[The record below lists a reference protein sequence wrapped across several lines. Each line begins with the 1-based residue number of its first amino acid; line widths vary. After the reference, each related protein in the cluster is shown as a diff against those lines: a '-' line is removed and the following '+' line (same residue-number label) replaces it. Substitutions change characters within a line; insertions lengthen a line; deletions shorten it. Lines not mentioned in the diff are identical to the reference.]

1 MSEGYDISC
10 TTLSQ
15 EGRIYQLE
23 YAEKAIENSS
33 TSMGIVFKDG
43 VLLLAEKIRQSK
55 AIVSGSNPLVYSVAP
70 NIGIAIC
77 GMAPDGR
84 NLISRAKL
92 EASSYLKTYGIPI
105 SGKILTERL
114 SIYVHAHTCHWG
126 ARPFGCCV
134 MISSFESGKYH
145 LYMLE
150 TSGNFY
156 EYYSC
161 THGKGR
167 QYVKSA
173 VEKDN
178 FVIRNKNINE
188 GIEDALRILIKSY
201 EGERETEYD
210 AGIISAETNGKHKL
224 VDKGVIK
231 SLVAKIKAEIGNK
244 MEIDK

>member
-1 MSEGYDISC
+1 M
-10 TTLSQ
+10 T
-15 EGRIYQLE
+15 
-23 YAEKAIENSS
+23 
-33 TSMGIVFKDG
+33 
-43 VLLLAEKIRQSK
+43 
-55 AIVSGSNPLVYSVAP
+55 
-70 NIGIAIC
+70 
-77 GMAPDGR
+77 PDGR
-84 NLISRAKL
+84 NLVSRAKL

-134 MISSFESGKYH
+134 MISSFENGAYH

-178 FVIRNKNINE
+178 FAIRNKSINE
-188 GIEDALRILIKSY
+188 GIEDALRILLKSY

-210 AGIISAETNGKHKL
+210 AGIISFETNGKHKL
-224 VDKGVIK
+224 ADKNVIK
-231 SLVAKIKAEIGNK
+231 NLVQKIRSEAENK